1 MEGFG
6 KLQKMGCGCSV
17 PHMKDGGYVS
27 KARAEEDQG
36 FKATKKA
43 VGGAISI
50 IDAVGKPVGGSVAPG
65 KPSAKDRRAAM
76 KLKPKV
82 SVEIPLGMKKGGK
95 MADGG
100 IVPIVKAKK
109 VEPVKA
115 KPADD
120 STPSPKVQEEMRKA
134 RDEARELK
142 LMEDAYTKAGG
153 ELKFA
158 KGGTVKESAKDEKA
172 ETKKIAAISK
182 ELKSHE
188 KLPASKGHKGL
199 KCGGKVKKMAEGG
212 IVPGSDYWANRA
224 ATRALPPSASAPAME
239 SSPSTQMAYHSAAVP
254 SAGTLTP
261 QEEVARRIGL
271 RANPAAGNPQA
282 YDPAGQA
289 VYVGG
294 SKAAQTQA
302 LQQAQAALPATS
314 KLYKAA
320 PAVTSPSLAVMP
332 PPTGNGQGAGTGS
345 GGAYTFEDQARDRYG
360 INPAPSQV
368 GGDRMIPQT
377 FDENGIGWGQP
388 GYNSGF
394 KSTPDPS
401 RVGSVTSPPIQS
413 GGLPFQNMGGNPFQ
427 SGGLPF
433 QNMGGNPLGFLNQNN
448 LGGQNKYLPQLAQV
462 IGNRL
467 GYPQQGGGTKFE
479 RPSQPPQ
486 GIDGR
491 GERGYPDGQGGFTTQ
506 PPQGFES
513 FEPWQGGWNGT
524 PQPQRGGNGGF
535 DLGNIAGHAME
546 YLKDP
551 SSLMKSRRPSGNTLG
566 SGQSVEEQWQA
577 HDNQLA
583 ADGKP
588 NSYIVRRDGN
598 NSAGV
603 TYSIMGP
610 DGIRRE
616 RHIS

>member
-100 IVPIVKAKK
+100 IVPIVKVKK

-142 LMEDAYTKAGG
+142 LMEDAYNKAGG

-158 KGGTVKESAKDEKA
+158 KGGAVKESAKEEKA
-172 ETKKIAAISK
+172 ETKKIAAIGK

-282 YDPAGQA
+282 YDPSGQA

-302 LQQAQAALPATS
+302 LQQAQAALPTTS

-320 PAVTSPSLAVMP
+320 PAVTPPS
-332 PPTGNGQGAGTGS
+332 TGSGQGAGTGS

-360 INPAPSQV
+360 INPAPST
-368 GGDRMIPQT
+368 G
-377 FDENGIGWGQP
+377 NGQG
-388 GYNSGF
+388 
-394 KSTPDPS
+394 
-401 RVGSVTSPPIQS
+401 VGSVTSPPIQS
-413 GGLPFQNMGGNPFQ
+413 GGLPFQNMGGLPFQ
-427 SGGLPF
+427 NMGGNPF

-448 LGGQNKYLPQLAQV
+448 LGGQNKYLPQLARV

-479 RPSQPPQ
+479 RPSQQ
-486 GIDGR
+486 NELQQTGR
-491 GERGYPDGQGGFTTQ
+491 FAGMPKVLTGGSNIPGRAGTTEMKYLDPETGSYGAYPGSRQFLTGERDDDPGTAPGWVR
-506 PPQGFES
+506 PQ
-513 FEPWQGGWNGT
+513 Q
-524 PQPQRGGNGGF
+524 NGGVDYRSLF
-535 DLGNIAGHAME
+535 GGGALPN
-546 YLKDP
+546 LKDVISKFGP
-551 SSLMKSRRPSGNTLG
+551 SAPSM
-566 SGQSVEEQWQA
+566 SDAEFQRQMAEERKAIAERQA
-577 HDNQLA
+577 RGDYSDNI
-583 ADGKP
+583 
-588 NSYIVRRDGN
+588 YH
-598 NSAGV
+598 
-603 TYSIMGP
+603 TM
-610 DGIRRE
+610 
-616 RHIS
+616 

>member
-17 PHMKDGGYVS
+17 PHMKDGGYVG

-50 IDAVGKPVGGSVAPG
+50 IDAVGKPVGGAVAPG

-82 SVEIPLGMKKGGK
+82 SVEIPLAAKKGGK
-95 MADGG
+95 MAEGG
-100 IVPIVKAKK
+100 IVPIVKVKK

-142 LMEDAYTKAGG
+142 LMEEAYNKAGG

-158 KGGTVKESAKDEKA
+158 KGGAVKESAKEEKA

-182 ELKSHE
+182 DLKSHE

-224 ATRALPPSASAPAME
+224 ATRALPPSGSAPAVAP
-239 SSPSTQMAYHSAAVP
+239 SNSTQMAYHNEAVATP
-254 SAGTLTP
+254 GTLTP

-282 YDPAGQA
+282 HDPSGQA

-302 LQQAQAALPATS
+302 LQQAQAALPTTS

-320 PAVTSPSLAVMP
+320 PSVTP
-332 PPTGNGQGAGTGS
+332 PAPTGNSQGAGTRS
-345 GGAYTFEDQARDRYG
+345 GGTYTFEDQARDRYG
-360 INPAPSQV
+360 VKPS
-368 GGDRMIPQT
+368 
-377 FDENGIGWGQP
+377 
-388 GYNSGF
+388 
-394 KSTPDPS
+394 
-401 RVGSVTSPPIQS
+401 SVTPP
-413 GGLPFQNMGGNPFQ
+413 GGNQVF
-427 SGGLPF
+427 
-433 QNMGGNPLGFLNQNN
+433 GGNTGMTAPPSTGGGGPLGFLNQNN
-448 LGGQNKYLPQLAQV
+448 QSLNKYIPQLAQ
-462 IGNRL
+462 IIGGNRL
-467 GYPQQGGGTKFE
+467 GYLQQNGGTKFE
-479 RPSQPPQ
+479 RPSQQVGDHTMSVAGMRALNKNDWGRIGPDADTSKVPPNNSPAQNPVYGGWDGIPQPQRGGAPDYRSLFGGPAQPEQ

-491 GERGYPDGQGGFTTQ
+491 GWLHGPDGTTTLFGRTAQ
-506 PPQGFES
+506 
-513 FEPWQGGWNGT
+513 
-524 PQPQRGGNGGF
+524 PQPGGVG
-535 DLGNIAGHAME
+535 
-546 YLKDP
+546 
-551 SSLMKSRRPSGNTLG
+551 
-566 SGQSVEEQWQA
+566 
-577 HDNQLA
+577 
-583 ADGKP
+583 GKP
-588 NSYIVRRDGN
+588 NPRLLPEQGDTFGHTYGRDAFGRPYGPSN
-598 NSAGV
+598 PELA
-603 TYSIMGP
+603 P
-610 DGIRRE
+610 DGTPY
-616 RHIS
+616 SYTS

>member
-43 VGGAISI
+43 VGGAIS
-50 IDAVGKPVGGSVAPG
+50 AVDVIGAPVGGSIAPS

-82 SVEIPLGMKKGGK
+82 SVEIPLAAKKGGK
-95 MADGG
+95 MAEGG

-115 KPADD
+115 KPAPVTEKSVRDD
-120 STPSPKVQEEMRKA
+120 LTPSPKVQEEMRKA

-142 LMEDAYTKAGG
+142 LMEDAYNKAGG

-158 KGGTVKESAKDEKA
+158 KGGAVKESAKDEKA

-182 ELKSHE
+182 GLKSHE

-212 IVPGSDYWANRA
+212 AVSDYWANRA

-320 PAVTSPSLAVMP
+320 PAVTSRSLAVMP
-332 PPTGNGQGAGTGS
+332 PSTGGGQGAGTGS

-401 RVGSVTSPPIQS
+401 RVG
-413 GGLPFQNMGGNPFQ
+413 GGLPPPIQ

-448 LGGQNKYLPQLAQV
+448 LGGQNKYLPQRAQV

-467 GYPQQGGGTKFE
+467 GYPQQGSGTKFE
-479 RPSQPPQ
+479 RPSQTQQNP
-486 GIDGR
+486 GVIYLDGYGPNGR
-491 GERGYPDGQGGFTTQ
+491 IGANPDMSKVLPNNSPAQSPVYG
-506 PPQGFES
+506 
-513 FEPWQGGWNGT
+513 
-524 PQPQRGGNGGF
+524 
-535 DLGNIAGHAME
+535 
-546 YLKDP
+546 
-551 SSLMKSRRPSGNTLG
+551 G
-566 SGQSVEEQWQA
+566 SGQSSLVDYE
-577 HDNQLA
+577 
-583 ADGKP
+583 
-588 NSYIVRRDGN
+588 SMFGN
-598 NSAGV
+598 K
-603 TYSIMGP
+603 YK
-610 DGIRRE
+610 
-616 RHIS
+616 

>member
-1 MEGFG
+1 
-6 KLQKMGCGCSV
+6 
-17 PHMKDGGYVS
+17 
-27 KARAEEDQG
+27 
-36 FKATKKA
+36 
-43 VGGAISI
+43 
-50 IDAVGKPVGGSVAPG
+50 
-65 KPSAKDRRAAM
+65 
-76 KLKPKV
+76 
-82 SVEIPLGMKKGGK
+82 
-95 MADGG
+95 
-100 IVPIVKAKK
+100 
-109 VEPVKA
+109 
-115 KPADD
+115 
-120 STPSPKVQEEMRKA
+120 
-134 RDEARELK
+134 
-142 LMEDAYTKAGG
+142 MEDAYTKAGG

-158 KGGTVKESAKDEKA
+158 KGGAVKESAKDEKA

-182 ELKSHE
+182 GLKSHE

-320 PAVTSPSLAVMP
+320 PAVTSPSLAVMT
-332 PPTGNGQGAGTGS
+332 PPTGSGQGAGTGS
-345 GGAYTFEDQARDRYG
+345 GGAYTFEDQARERYG
-360 INPAPSQV
+360 VKAAPST
-368 GGDRMIPQT
+368 G
-377 FDENGIGWGQP
+377 NGQG
-388 GYNSGF
+388 
-394 KSTPDPS
+394 
-401 RVGSVTSPPIQS
+401 VGSVTPPPIQS
-413 GGLPFQNMGGNPFQ
+413 GGLPFQNMGGN
-427 SGGLPF
+427 PF

-467 GYPQQGGGTKFE
+467 GYPQQGSGTKFE

-506 PPQGFES
+506 PRQGLTHAS
-513 FEPWQGGWNGT
+513 FEPWQGGWDGT
-524 PQPQRGGNGGF
+524 PQPQQGG
-535 DLGNIAGHAME
+535 
-546 YLKDP
+546 
-551 SSLMKSRRPSGNTLG
+551 SSPSGISTMINGDYSSFFKNRMPTDEMRRAG
-566 SGQSVEEQWQA
+566 VDSMERQKA

-588 NSYIVRRDGN
+588 NSYIVSRDGN

-603 TYSIMGP
+603 TYSTMGP

-616 RHIS
+616 RYIS

>member
-17 PHMKDGGYVS
+17 PRMKDGGYVG

-36 FKATKKA
+36 FKAIKKA
-43 VGGAISI
+43 VGGAIS
-50 IDAVGKPVGGSVAPG
+50 AVDVIGAPVGGSIAPS

-82 SVEIPLGMKKGGK
+82 SVEIPLGMKSGG
-95 MADGG
+95 
-100 IVPIVKAKK
+100 KAKK
-109 VEPVKA
+109 YAVGGGVVSNAESKIAESIIQPKNKMSGLGPVSK
-115 KPADD
+115 KEQSITEKIIRDD
-120 STPSPKVQEEMRKA
+120 PTPSPEVKAAMRKE

-142 LMEDAYTKAGG
+142 LMEDAYNKAGG

-158 KGGTVKESAKDEKA
+158 KGGAVKESAKEEKA

-182 ELKSHE
+182 GLKSHE

-212 IVPGSDYWANRA
+212 AVSDYWANRA

-282 YDPAGQA
+282 YNPAGQA

-294 SKAAQTQA
+294 SKAAQSQA
-302 LQQAQAALPATS
+302 LQQAQAALPTTS

-320 PAVTSPSLAVMP
+320 PSVTSPSLAVMP
-332 PPTGNGQGAGTGS
+332 PPTGGGQGAGTGS
-345 GGAYTFEDQARDRYG
+345 GGAYIFEDQARDRYG
-360 INPAPSQV
+360 INPAPST
-368 GGDRMIPQT
+368 G
-377 FDENGIGWGQP
+377 NGQG
-388 GYNSGF
+388 
-394 KSTPDPS
+394 
-401 RVGSVTSPPIQS
+401 VGSVTSPPI
-413 GGLPFQNMGGNPFQ
+413 Q

-448 LGGQNKYLPQLAQV
+448 LGGQNKYLPQRAQV

-479 RPSQPPQ
+479 RPSQTQ
-486 GIDGR
+486 QNLGGDYLDGYGPNGR
-491 GERGYPDGQGGFTTQ
+491 IGPNPDMSNVLPNNSPAQSPVYG
-506 PPQGFES
+506 
-513 FEPWQGGWNGT
+513 
-524 PQPQRGGNGGF
+524 
-535 DLGNIAGHAME
+535 
-546 YLKDP
+546 
-551 SSLMKSRRPSGNTLG
+551 G
-566 SGQSVEEQWQA
+566 SGQSSLVDYE
-577 HDNQLA
+577 
-583 ADGKP
+583 
-588 NSYIVRRDGN
+588 SMFGN
-598 NSAGV
+598 KLL
-603 TYSIMGP
+603 
-610 DGIRRE
+610 
-616 RHIS
+616 